1 MINHHGF
8 GTSKVQE
15 IYKGHRVIK
24 EPINFINDYLIPCVS
39 ESLHSQIQARGWV
52 WATSQPNTAQPQSMQ
67 KGLESVW

>member
-15 IYKGHRVIK
+15 VYMGHRVIK

-39 ESLHSQIQARGWV
+39 ESLHSQIQARG
-52 WATSQPNTAQPQSMQ
+52 
-67 KGLESVW
+67 

>member
-39 ESLHSQIQARGWV
+39 ESLHSQIQARG
-52 WATSQPNTAQPQSMQ
+52 
-67 KGLESVW
+67 